1 MERELAA
8 KAGLV
13 SKPEAHGNGA
23 CVAWPKDVRLP
34 CVEHIHDIDHHR
46 RHLLLALGAERLA
59 LAFARRQH
67 EVLLAS
73 ADGGAGGVPHP
84 QHQARRAALNGDGG
98 PAK

>member
-46 RHLLLALGAERLA
+46 RHLLLALGAGRDGDGVRPA
-59 LAFARRQH
+59 SNPGQAGRPPRRPQRWKKARRT
-67 EVLLAS
+67 L
-73 ADGGAGGVPHP
+73 
-84 QHQARRAALNGDGG
+84 R
-98 PAK
+98 